1 MIKPSWFRFALAL
14 TLVAGLTVLWSGSAA
29 LLAQDKKEGG
39 KDEPKVKKGKLM
51 GVVVAK
57 TKNSIKVKAFG
68 EEKEREYFPH
78 WVGGLPKDGGGPD
91 KKMLA
96 TFEKLK
102 VGQKIRLTWE
112 WEERFRAVEVEVLD
126 KNEKDPAPKN

>member
-1 MIKPSWFRFALAL
+1 MIKANRFRFVAAM
-14 TLVAGLTVLWSGSAA
+14 TFIAGLTLLCSAHAA

-112 WEERFRAVEVEVLD
+112 WEERFRAVEVEILD
-126 KNEKDPAPKN
+126 KDDKTPPPKN